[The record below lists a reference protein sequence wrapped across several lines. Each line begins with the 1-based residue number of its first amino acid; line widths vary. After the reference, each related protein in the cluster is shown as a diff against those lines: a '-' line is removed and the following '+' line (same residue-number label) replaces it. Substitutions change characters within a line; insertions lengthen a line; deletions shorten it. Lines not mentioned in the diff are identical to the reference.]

1 MPKKNLTRHN
11 GRSGKNGAY
20 NPKHNDRRFD
30 VENSEH
36 IDTERVR
43 RNVYWDCYQGFH
55 HPKDQEQE
63 DKIVFSFEQIEK
75 AFYSERYDD
84 FCEAQ
89 HERNRKTGH
98 SRRDRTTE
106 DLRLDKK
113 TCPEESLIQIGTM
126 EDSVPPDVL
135 FQVAVEFFAEFEKHF
150 GEYVHIL
157 DWSLHLDEATPHIH
171 ERHVFDCKNRYGEI
185 APQQEK
191 ALEALGFPLPHPDQK
206 PGKLN
211 NRKMTFDASCR
222 ALLFRIAERH
232 GLHLNQEPE
241 YGGRAYLEKQ
251 DYILMKQKEKLAAQE
266 QKLTEAEEDL
276 DQKSYELF
284 QTEVQLKDKQIEIH
298 QAKRELQSVEE
309 KMDSLIVRIE
319 DTERFV
325 DEVADAAYEKAVEV
339 VTKTV
344 QEEIR
349 NEDFDLIT
357 EQRRI
362 ILNNADL
369 TDGERKLAGRI
380 FAGLMNRFRGMT
392 QYITDQLAAL
402 LRTPEKKA
410 EIKEPIR
417 KSLLGRLAKAQVDAD
432 AYNAARR
439 AGRTE
444 PRKSRDRYER

>member
-1 MPKKNLTRHN
+1 
-11 GRSGKNGAY
+11 
-20 NPKHNDRRFD
+20 
-30 VENSEH
+30 
-36 IDTERVR
+36 
-43 RNVYWDCYQGFH
+43 
-55 HPKDQEQE
+55 
-63 DKIVFSFEQIEK
+63 
-75 AFYSERYDD
+75 
-84 FCEAQ
+84 
-89 HERNRKTGH
+89 
-98 SRRDRTTE
+98 
-106 DLRLDKK
+106 
-113 TCPEESLIQIGTM
+113 
-126 EDSVPPDVL
+126 
-135 FQVAVEFFAEFEKHF
+135 
-150 GEYVHIL
+150 
-157 DWSLHLDEATPHIH
+157 
-171 ERHVFDCKNRYGEI
+171 
-185 APQQEK
+185 
-191 ALEALGFPLPHPDQK
+191 
-206 PGKLN
+206 
-211 NRKMTFDASCR
+211 
-222 ALLFRIAERH
+222 
-232 GLHLNQEPE
+232 
-241 YGGRAYLEKQ
+241 
-251 DYILMKQKEKLAAQE
+251 
-266 QKLTEAEEDL
+266 
-276 DQKSYELF
+276 
-284 QTEVQLKDKQIEIH
+284 
-298 QAKRELQSVEE
+298 
-309 KMDSLIVRIE
+309 MDSLIVRIE